1 MSTSNALTLMEV
13 LYSMPPVSRK
23 GVRVFKPC
31 RPAVERDN
39 GSRGSR
45 VRMAV
50 GTLALVMLC
59 GPLVS
64 CTTYP
69 VPEATAVNPETF
81 PQPLPPQAPPVPQ
94 ELPPP
99 ATENR
104 AFVTV
109 DGTSQYRIGAGD
121 VLDVF
126 VTRGPTQE
134 RLQVL
139 VRGNGRITV
148 SFAEAPVDG
157 LTADQAAEEITRKLS
172 AYIRNPQVDVQVKEY
187 NSKKVSILGAVGLA
201 PRGGIGTVPLTGRT
215 TLLEVIAKAGGLAPN
230 ASLDRIRVTR
240 GTKSYTVNLYRF
252 VQEGDLSQ
260 EFILDAGDVVFV
272 PERVAGEE
280 RQVFLIGEVKKPGPV
295 PFFPS
300 MTLSELLGQAGGWTD
315 TARFDEARVIRGN
328 LNNPEIIS
336 VDLARL
342 VLKGDRRIDQLLRP
356 NDVVF
361 IPRTPMGDWNALMA
375 QLRPTLEIISLSLQP
390 VVLYETIRD

>member
-1 MSTSNALTLMEV
+1 
-13 LYSMPPVSRK
+13 MPVFPWK
-23 GVRVFKPC
+23 GVRVFKAC
-31 RPAVERDN
+31 RPAVERHTH
-39 GSRGSR
+39 GRGAG
-45 VRMAV
+45 VGLAL
-50 GTLALVMLC
+50 GTLTLVMLL

-81 PQPLPPQAPPVPQ
+81 PQPLPPPAPPVRQ

-99 ATENR
+99 VTENR

-109 DGTSQYRIGAGD
+109 DGVPQYRIGPGD
-121 VLDVF
+121 VLDVY

-139 VRGNGRITV
+139 VRSNGRISV
-148 SFAEAPVDG
+148 SFAEARVDG
-157 LTADQAAEEITRKLS
+157 LTADQAAEEITRSLS
-172 AYIRNPQVDVQVKEY
+172 VYFRNPQVDVQVKEF

-215 TLLEVIAKAGGLAPN
+215 TLLEVIARAGGLAAN

-240 GTKSYTVNLYRF
+240 GSTSYTVNLYRF

-260 EFILDAGDVVFV
+260 EFVLDAGDVVFV

-280 RQVFLIGEVKKPGPV
+280 RRVFLLGEVKRPGPV

-300 MTLSELLGQAGGWTD
+300 MTLSELLGQAGGWTE
-315 TARFDEARVIRGN
+315 TARFEEARVIRGN
-328 LNNPEIIS
+328 LNSPEIIS

-342 VLKGDRRIDQLLRP
+342 VLKGDRRIDQLLQP

-361 IPRTPMGDWNALMA
+361 IPRTPIGDWNAFMA
-375 QLRPTLEIISLSLQP
+375 QLRPTLEVISLSLQP

>member
-1 MSTSNALTLMEV
+1 MAL
-13 LYSMPPVSRK
+13 
-23 GVRVFKPC
+23 G
-31 RPAVERDN
+31 A
-39 GSRGSR
+39 
-45 VRMAV
+45 
-50 GTLALVMLC
+50 LALVVLS

-69 VPEATAVNPETF
+69 VPEATAVNPESF
-81 PQPLPPQAPPVPQ
+81 PQPLPLQAPPVPQ
-94 ELPPP
+94 LLPPP
-99 ATENR
+99 PTENR
-104 AFVTV
+104 AFVTI
-109 DGTSQYRIGAGD
+109 DGVPQYRIGPGD

-126 VTRGPTQE
+126 VTRGATQE

-148 SFAEAPVDG
+148 SFAEARVDG
-157 LTADQAAEEITRKLS
+157 LTADQAAEEITRSLS
-172 AYIRNPQVDVQVKEY
+172 VYFRNPQVDVQVKEY

-201 PRGGIGTVPLTGRT
+201 PRGGIGTLPLTGRT

-240 GTKSYTVNLYRF
+240 GSDSYTVNLYRF

-280 RQVFLIGEVKKPGPV
+280 RRVFLLGEVKKPGPV
-295 PFFPS
+295 PFFPT
-300 MTLSELLGQAGGWTD
+300 MTLSELVGQAGGWTEN
-315 TARFDEARVIRGN
+315 ARFDEARVIRGN
-328 LNNPEIIS
+328 LSSPEIIS

-361 IPRTPMGDWNALMA
+361 IPRTPIGDWNALMA
-375 QLRPTLEIISLSLQP
+375 QLKPTLEVISLSLQP
-390 VVLYETIRD
+390 AVLYETLRD